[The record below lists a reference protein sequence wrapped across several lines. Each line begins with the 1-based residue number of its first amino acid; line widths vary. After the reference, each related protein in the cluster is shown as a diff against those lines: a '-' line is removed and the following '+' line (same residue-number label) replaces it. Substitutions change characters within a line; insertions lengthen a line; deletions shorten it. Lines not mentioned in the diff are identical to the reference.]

1 MIKASTPKDEL
12 SRLKDLYEYDVL
24 DTEAEKSFD
33 DLTQL
38 ASDICETPISLI
50 SLVDPDR
57 QWFKSKQGI
66 DVDETARDISF
77 CSHAILENQ
86 VFEVQNALTDT
97 RFHDNP
103 LVTNDPNIRFYAG
116 APLITPRGNAIGT
129 LCVISD
135 KPKKLSSKQ
144 INALTVLSK
153 EVIAQLELRLN
164 NKKLVMALEKQKA
177 HNKELE
183 KLKEEADT
191 ANNTKS
197 KFLANMTHEL
207 RTPLHGILNLAE
219 FAISEG
225 TTEEKDNT
233 LKSILKSAHY
243 LSNIVNDILDF
254 SKIEAGKLE
263 IEHIN
268 FNLNDVIS
276 DVIKPQLQQ
285 ASAKGIKLI
294 KSVDPKIAENLK
306 GDPLRVSQILNNLC
320 SNAIK
325 FTKTGQVELKV
336 SIKSSTLQTQ
346 LLKFEVIDT
355 GLGIN
360 ETVQEHLFKEFHQA
374 DSSTSREY
382 GGTGLGL
389 SICARLSELMQGQ
402 LSFTSKIGK
411 GSTFTY
417 EQSFELA
424 LLPSVA
430 KQGSD
435 ITNLKGCTVLIAE
448 DNKINQLIIVKM
460 LKAHNA
466 NLIIAEDGK
475 ECVKYFKEHSVD
487 LIFMDIQMPEMDGI
501 KATQAIRALPAGKTV
516 PIIAMTANTLKQ
528 DIEHYLDIGM
538 DGYLTKP
545 FDKAKLN
552 SLLNVYNP
560 KNLNLKNLAVKIS
573 DPNVSSNRK
582 LKQICKELKALI
594 PNANRVSLWLFNK
607 DYSALNCL
615 ACLDENNDVL
625 SGTVLYT
632 ENSPAYFNYILTNQ
646 VLDASDARNNE
657 VTKPFSHSYFE
668 PLNIYSLLDY
678 IYILDSKPLGVIC
691 CESVGSKVTW
701 SHADKESLIKVAD
714 VTNLFLSKQ
723 IKHE

>member
-1 MIKASTPKDEL
+1 MIKASTPEDEL

-294 KSVDPKIAENLK
+294 KSVDPKIAESLK

-528 DIEHYLDIGM
+528 DIEHYLGIGM

-615 ACLDENNDVL
+615 ACLDENDVV
-625 SGTVLYT
+625 SNGTVLYT

-646 VLDASDARNNE
+646 VLDASDARNND

>member
-1 MIKASTPKDEL
+1 MIKASTPEDEL

-50 SLVDPDR
+50 SLVDPNR
-57 QWFKSKQGI
+57 QWFKSKYGI
-66 DVDETARDISF
+66 DVAETARDISF

-144 INALTVLSK
+144 INALTVLGK

-164 NKKLVMALEKQKA
+164 NKKLSMALEKQKA

-219 FAISEG
+219 FGMTE
-225 TTEEKDNT
+225 TTTKEKDST

-263 IEHIN
+263 IEHID

-285 ASAKGIKLI
+285 ASTKGIKLI
-294 KSVDPKIAENLK
+294 TSVDPKIADNLK

-325 FTKTGQVELKV
+325 FTKTGQVDLKV

-346 LLKFEVIDT
+346 VLKFEVIDT

-360 ETVQEHLFKEFHQA
+360 EAVQEHLFKEFHQA

-389 SICARLSELMQGQ
+389 SICARLSELMQGH
-402 LSFTSKIGK
+402 LSFTSQIGK

-417 EQSFELA
+417 EQRFEIVLSPIIA
-424 LLPSVA
+424 RQSVEL
-430 KQGSD
+430 
-435 ITNLKGCTVLIAE
+435 TNLQGCTVLIAE

-460 LKAHNA
+460 LKVHNA
-466 NLIIAEDGK
+466 DLIIAENGK
-475 ECVKYFKEHSVD
+475 ECVKYFKEHLVD
-487 LIFMDIQMPEMDGI
+487 LIFMDIQMPEIDGI
-501 KATQAIRALPAGKTV
+501 KATQAIRSLPKGKTV

-573 DPNVSSNRK
+573 DPNTASNWK
-582 LKQICKELKALI
+582 VKQICIELKALI

-607 DYSALNCL
+607 DYSALSCL
-615 ACLDENNDVL
+615 ICLDENDDVS
-625 SGTVLYT
+625 SGAVLNA
-632 ENSPAYFNYILTNQ
+632 EDSPAYFNYILTNQ
-646 VLDASDARNNE
+646 ILDASDARNNE
-657 VTKPFSHSYFE
+657 VTESFTHSYFE

-678 IYILDSKPLGVIC
+678 TYKLDNKPLGVIC
-691 CESVGSKVTW
+691 CESVDSKVTW
-701 SHADKESLIKVAD
+701 SHEDKESLIKVAD
-714 VTNLFLSKQ
+714 ITTLFLSEQ
-723 IKHE
+723 INKP

>member
-1 MIKASTPKDEL
+1 MIKASTPEDEL

-50 SLVDPDR
+50 SLVDPNR
-57 QWFKSKQGI
+57 QWFKSKYGI
-66 DVDETARDISF
+66 DVAETARDISF

-116 APLITPRGNAIGT
+116 TPLITPRGNAIGT

-144 INALTVLSK
+144 INALTVLGK

-164 NKKLVMALEKQKA
+164 NKKLSMALEKQKA

-219 FAISEG
+219 FGMTET
-225 TTEEKDNT
+225 TTEEKDST

-263 IEHIN
+263 IEHID
-268 FNLNDVIS
+268 FDLNDVIS

-285 ASAKGIKLI
+285 ASTKGIKLI
-294 KSVDPKIAENLK
+294 TSVDSKIADNFK

-346 LLKFEVIDT
+346 VLKFEVIDT

-389 SICARLSELMQGQ
+389 SICARLSELMQGH
-402 LSFTSKIGK
+402 LSFTSQIGK

-417 EQSFELA
+417 EQRFEIVLS
-424 LLPSVA
+424 PIIA
-430 KQGSD
+430 KQSVEL
-435 ITNLKGCTVLIAE
+435 TNLQGCTVLIAE

-460 LKAHNA
+460 LKVHNA
-466 NLIIAEDGK
+466 DLIIAENGK
-475 ECVKYFKEHSVD
+475 ECVKYFKEHPVD
-487 LIFMDIQMPEMDGI
+487 LIFMDIQMPEIDGI
-501 KATQAIRALPAGKTV
+501 KATQAIRSLPTGKIV

-582 LKQICKELKALI
+582 LNQICKELKALI

-607 DYSALNCL
+607 EYSALSCL
-615 ACLDENNDVL
+615 ICLDENDDVS
-625 SGTVLYT
+625 SGAVLNT

-657 VTKPFSHSYFE
+657 VTESFTHSYFE
-668 PLNIYSLLDY
+668 PFNIYSLLDY
-678 IYILDSKPLGVIC
+678 TYKLDNKPLGVIC
-691 CESVGSKVTW
+691 CESVDSKVTW
-701 SHADKESLIKVAD
+701 SHADKESLVKVAD

>member
-1 MIKASTPKDEL
+1 MIKASTPEDEL

-33 DLTQL
+33 DLTLL

-435 ITNLKGCTVLIAE
+435 ITNLQGCTVLIAE

-528 DIEHYLDIGM
+528 DIEHYLGIGM

>member
-1 MIKASTPKDEL
+1 MIKASTPEDEL

-33 DLTQL
+33 DLTLL

-417 EQSFELA
+417 EQNFEIA

-435 ITNLKGCTVLIAE
+435 ITNLQGCTVLIAE

-528 DIEHYLDIGM
+528 DIEHYLGIGM

-582 LKQICKELKALI
+582 LKHICKELKSLI

-615 ACLDENNDVL
+615 ACLDENDVV
-625 SGTVLYT
+625 SNGTVLYT

-646 VLDASDARNNE
+646 VLDASDARNND

>member
-1 MIKASTPKDEL
+1 MIKASTPEDEL

-263 IEHIN
+263 IEHID

-285 ASAKGIKLI
+285 ASTKGIKLI
-294 KSVDPKIAENLK
+294 TSVDPKIADNLK

-389 SICARLSELMQGQ
+389 SICARLSELMQGK

-417 EQSFELA
+417 EQNFELA
-424 LLPSVA
+424 LLPSIP

-435 ITNLKGCTVLIAE
+435 ITNLQGCTVLIAE

-475 ECVKYFKEHSVD
+475 ECVKYFKEHPVD

-528 DIEHYLDIGM
+528 DIEHYLGIGM

-615 ACLDENNDVL
+615 ACLDENDVV
-625 SGTVLYT
+625 SNGTVLYT

-646 VLDASDARNNE
+646 VLDASDARNND

-701 SHADKESLIKVAD
+701 SHVDKESLIKVAD

>member
-1 MIKASTPKDEL
+1 MIKASTPEDEL

-66 DVDETARDISF
+66 DVAETARDISF
-77 CSHAILENQ
+77 CSHTILENQ

-144 INALTVLSK
+144 INALTVLGK

-164 NKKLVMALEKQKA
+164 NKKLSMALEKQKA

-219 FAISEG
+219 FAISET

-268 FNLNDVIS
+268 FSLNDVIS

-336 SIKSSTLQTQ
+336 SIKSSTLHTQ

-435 ITNLKGCTVLIAE
+435 ITNLQGCTVLIAE

-501 KATQAIRALPAGKTV
+501 KATQVIRALPAGKTV

-528 DIEHYLDIGM
+528 DIEHYLGIGM

-701 SHADKESLIKVAD
+701 SHVDKESLIKVAD

>member
-1 MIKASTPKDEL
+1 MIKASTPEDEL

-57 QWFKSKQGI
+57 QWFKSKHGI
-66 DVDETARDISF
+66 DVAETARDISF

-103 LVTNDPNIRFYAG
+103 LVTKDPNIRFYAG

-164 NKKLVMALEKQKA
+164 NKKLFMALEKQKE

-183 KLKEEADT
+183 KLKEAADI

-219 FAISEG
+219 FAISET
-225 TTEEKDNT
+225 TTEEKNST

-268 FNLNDVIS
+268 FSLNEVIS
-276 DVIKPQLQQ
+276 DVIKPLLQQ

-294 KSVDPKIAENLK
+294 TSIDPKIADNLK
-306 GDPLRVSQILNNLC
+306 GDPLRISQILNNLC

-325 FTKTGQVELKV
+325 FTNFGQVELKISV
-336 SIKSSTLQTQ
+336 KNSTLQTQ
-346 LLKFEVIDT
+346 VLTFEVIDT

-374 DSSTSREY
+374 DSSTSRKY

-389 SICARLSELMQGQ
+389 SICARLSELMQGH
-402 LSFTSKIGK
+402 LSFTSKIDK

-417 EQSFELA
+417 EQSFEIA
-424 LLPSVA
+424 LLPPTS
-430 KQGSD
+430 KQCTD
-435 ITNLKGCTVLIAE
+435 ITNLQGSTVLIAE

-545 FDKAKLN
+545 FDKAKIN

-573 DPNVSSNRK
+573 DPNVSSDRK

-607 DYSALNCL
+607 EYSTLNCL
-615 ACLDENNDVL
+615 ICLDENNDVS

-701 SHADKESLIKVAD
+701 SHVDKESLIKVAD

>member
-1 MIKASTPKDEL
+1 MIKASTPEDEL

-33 DLTQL
+33 DLTLL

-219 FAISEG
+219 LAISEG

-389 SICARLSELMQGQ
+389 SICARLSELMQGK

-417 EQSFELA
+417 EQNFEIA
-424 LLPSVA
+424 LLPSIP

-435 ITNLKGCTVLIAE
+435 ITNLQGCTVLIAE

-528 DIEHYLDIGM
+528 DIEHYLGIGM

-615 ACLDENNDVL
+615 ACLDENDVV
-625 SGTVLYT
+625 SNGTVLYT

-646 VLDASDARNNE
+646 VLDASDARNND

>member
-1 MIKASTPKDEL
+1 MIKASTPEDEL

-177 HNKELE
+177 HNKQLE

-294 KSVDPKIAENLK
+294 KSIDPKIAENLK

-389 SICARLSELMQGQ
+389 SICARLSELMQGK

-615 ACLDENNDVL
+615 ACLDENDVV
-625 SGTVLYT
+625 SNGTVLYT

-646 VLDASDARNNE
+646 VLDASDARNND

>member
-1 MIKASTPKDEL
+1 MIKASTPEDEL

-177 HNKELE
+177 HNKQLE

-285 ASAKGIKLI
+285 ASTKGIKLI
-294 KSVDPKIAENLK
+294 TSVDPKIADNLK

-389 SICARLSELMQGQ
+389 SICARLSELMQGK

-417 EQSFELA
+417 EQNFEIA

-435 ITNLKGCTVLIAE
+435 ITNLQGCTVLIAE

-475 ECVKYFKEHSVD
+475 ECVKYFKEHPVD

-573 DPNVSSNRK
+573 DPNVSSDRK

>member
-1 MIKASTPKDEL
+1 MIKASTPEDEL

-57 QWFKSKQGI
+57 QWFKSKHGI
-66 DVDETARDISF
+66 DVAETARDISF

-164 NKKLVMALEKQKA
+164 NKKLFMALEKQKE

-183 KLKEEADT
+183 KLKEAADI

-219 FAISEG
+219 FAISET
-225 TTEEKDNT
+225 TTEEKNST

-268 FNLNDVIS
+268 FSLNEVIS

-294 KSVDPKIAENLK
+294 TSIDPKIADNLK
-306 GDPLRVSQILNNLC
+306 GDPLRISQILNNLC

-325 FTKTGQVELKV
+325 FTNFGQVELKISV
-336 SIKSSTLQTQ
+336 KNSTLQTQ
-346 LLKFEVIDT
+346 VLTFEVIDT

-360 ETVQEHLFKEFHQA
+360 ENVQEHLFKEFHQA
-374 DSSTSREY
+374 DSSTSRKY

-389 SICARLSELMQGQ
+389 SICARLSELMQGH
-402 LSFTSKIGK
+402 LSFTSKIDK

-417 EQSFELA
+417 EQSFEIA
-424 LLPSVA
+424 LLPPTS
-430 KQGSD
+430 KQCTD
-435 ITNLKGCTVLIAE
+435 ITNLQGSTVLIAE

-573 DPNVSSNRK
+573 DPNVSSDRK

-657 VTKPFSHSYFE
+657 VTKPFSLSYFE

-701 SHADKESLIKVAD
+701 SHVDKESLIKVAD

>member
-1 MIKASTPKDEL
+1 MIKASTPEDEL

-33 DLTQL
+33 DLTLL

-389 SICARLSELMQGQ
+389 SICARLSELMQGK
-402 LSFTSKIGK
+402 LSFSSKIGK

-417 EQSFELA
+417 EQNFEIA

-435 ITNLKGCTVLIAE
+435 ITNLQGCTVLIAE

-528 DIEHYLDIGM
+528 DIEHYLGIGM

-615 ACLDENNDVL
+615 ACLDENDVV
-625 SGTVLYT
+625 SNGTVLYT

-646 VLDASDARNNE
+646 VLDASDARNND

>member
-1 MIKASTPKDEL
+1 MIKASTPEDEL

-177 HNKELE
+177 HNKQLE

-294 KSVDPKIAENLK
+294 TSVDSKIAENLK

-528 DIEHYLDIGM
+528 DIEHYLGIGM

-615 ACLDENNDVL
+615 ACLDENDVV
-625 SGTVLYT
+625 SNGTVLYT

-646 VLDASDARNNE
+646 VLDASDARNND

>member
-1 MIKASTPKDEL
+1 MIKASTPEDEL

-50 SLVDPDR
+50 SLVDPNR
-57 QWFKSKQGI
+57 QWFKSKYGI
-66 DVDETARDISF
+66 DVAETARDISF

-116 APLITPRGNAIGT
+116 TPLITPRGNAIGT

-144 INALTVLSK
+144 INALTVLGK

-164 NKKLVMALEKQKA
+164 NKKLSMALEKQKA

-219 FAISEG
+219 FGMTET
-225 TTEEKDNT
+225 TTEEKDST

-263 IEHIN
+263 IEHID
-268 FNLNDVIS
+268 FDLNDVIS

-285 ASAKGIKLI
+285 ASTKGIKLI
-294 KSVDPKIAENLK
+294 TSVDSKIADNFK

-346 LLKFEVIDT
+346 VLKFEVIDT

-389 SICARLSELMQGQ
+389 SICARLSELMQGH
-402 LSFTSKIGK
+402 LSFTSQIGK

-417 EQSFELA
+417 EQRFEIVLS
-424 LLPSVA
+424 PIIA
-430 KQGSD
+430 KQSVEL
-435 ITNLKGCTVLIAE
+435 TNLQGCTVLIAE

-460 LKAHNA
+460 LKVHNA
-466 NLIIAEDGK
+466 DLIIAENGK
-475 ECVKYFKEHSVD
+475 ECVKYFKEHPVD
-487 LIFMDIQMPEMDGI
+487 LIFMDIQMPEIDGI
-501 KATQAIRALPAGKTV
+501 KATQAIRSLPTGKIV

-582 LKQICKELKALI
+582 LNQICKELKALI

-607 DYSALNCL
+607 EYSALSCL
-615 ACLDENNDVL
+615 ICLDENDDVS
-625 SGTVLYT
+625 SGAVLNT

-657 VTKPFSHSYFE
+657 VTESFTNSYFE

-678 IYILDSKPLGVIC
+678 TYKLDNKPLGVIC
-691 CESVGSKVTW
+691 CESVDSKVTW
-701 SHADKESLIKVAD
+701 SHADKESLVKVAD

>member
-1 MIKASTPKDEL
+1 MIKASTPEDEL

-389 SICARLSELMQGQ
+389 SICARLSELMQGK

-435 ITNLKGCTVLIAE
+435 ITNLQGCTVLIAE

-528 DIEHYLDIGM
+528 DIEHYLGIGM

-615 ACLDENNDVL
+615 ACLDENDVV
-625 SGTVLYT
+625 SNGTVLYT

>member
-1 MIKASTPKDEL
+1 MIKASTPEDEL

-50 SLVDPDR
+50 SLVDPNR
-57 QWFKSKQGI
+57 QWFKSKYGI
-66 DVDETARDISF
+66 DVAETARDISF

-116 APLITPRGNAIGT
+116 TPLITPRGNAIGT

-144 INALTVLSK
+144 INALTVLGK

-219 FAISEG
+219 FGMTET
-225 TTEEKDNT
+225 TTEEKDST

-263 IEHIN
+263 IEHID
-268 FNLNDVIS
+268 FDLNDVIS

-285 ASAKGIKLI
+285 ASTKGIKLI
-294 KSVDPKIAENLK
+294 TSVDSKIADNFK

-346 LLKFEVIDT
+346 VLKFEVIDT

-389 SICARLSELMQGQ
+389 SICARLSELMQGH
-402 LSFTSKIGK
+402 LSFTSQIGK

-417 EQSFELA
+417 EQRFEIVLS
-424 LLPSVA
+424 PIIA
-430 KQGSD
+430 KQSVEL
-435 ITNLKGCTVLIAE
+435 TNLQGCTVLIAE

-460 LKAHNA
+460 LKVHNA
-466 NLIIAEDGK
+466 DLIIAENGK
-475 ECVKYFKEHSVD
+475 ECVKYFKEHPVD
-487 LIFMDIQMPEMDGI
+487 LIFMDIQMPEIDGI
-501 KATQAIRALPAGKTV
+501 KATQAIRSLPTGKIV

-582 LKQICKELKALI
+582 LNQICKELKALI

-607 DYSALNCL
+607 EYSALSCL
-615 ACLDENNDVL
+615 ICLDENDDVS
-625 SGTVLYT
+625 SGAVLNT

-657 VTKPFSHSYFE
+657 VTESFTHSYFE

-678 IYILDSKPLGVIC
+678 TYKLDNKPLGVIC
-691 CESVGSKVTW
+691 CESVDSKVTW
-701 SHADKESLIKVAD
+701 SHADKESLVKVAD

>member
-1 MIKASTPKDEL
+1 MIKASTPEDEL

-177 HNKELE
+177 HNKQLE

-389 SICARLSELMQGQ
+389 SICARLSELMQGK
-402 LSFTSKIGK
+402 LSFSSKIGK

-417 EQSFELA
+417 EQNFELA
-424 LLPSVA
+424 LLPSIP
-430 KQGSD
+430 KQDSD
-435 ITNLKGCTVLIAE
+435 ITNLQGCTVLIAE

-475 ECVKYFKEHSVD
+475 ECVKYFKEHPVD

-573 DPNVSSNRK
+573 DPNVSSDRK

-657 VTKPFSHSYFE
+657 VTKPFSLSYFE

-701 SHADKESLIKVAD
+701 SHVDKESLIKVAD

>member
-1 MIKASTPKDEL
+1 MIKASTPEDEL

-164 NKKLVMALEKQKA
+164 NKKLVMALEKQKK

-219 FAISEG
+219 FGMTET
-225 TTEEKDNT
+225 TTEEKDST

-263 IEHIN
+263 IEHIH

-294 KSVDPKIAENLK
+294 TSVDPKIAENLK
-306 GDPLRVSQILNNLC
+306 GDPLRISQILNNLC

-325 FTKTGQVELKV
+325 FTNFGQVELKV
-336 SIKSSTLQTQ
+336 SVKSTTLQTQ
-346 LLKFEVIDT
+346 VLTFEVIDT

-389 SICARLSELMQGQ
+389 SICARLSELMQGK

-417 EQSFELA
+417 EQNFEIA
-424 LLPSVA
+424 LLPSIP

-435 ITNLKGCTVLIAE
+435 ITNLQGCTVLIAE

-475 ECVKYFKEHSVD
+475 ECVKYFKEHPVD

-573 DPNVSSNRK
+573 DPNVSSDRK

-615 ACLDENNDVL
+615 ACLDENNDV
-625 SGTVLYT
+625 SNGTVLT
-632 ENSPAYFNYILTNQ
+632 AEDSPAYFNYILTNQ

-657 VTKPFSHSYFE
+657 VTKPFSQSYFE

-701 SHADKESLIKVAD
+701 SHVDKESLIKVAD

-723 IKHE
+723 IQAT

>member
-1 MIKASTPKDEL
+1 MIKASTPEDEL

-33 DLTQL
+33 DLTLL

-66 DVDETARDISF
+66 DVAETARDISF

-219 FAISEG
+219 LAISEG

-389 SICARLSELMQGQ
+389 SICARLSELMQGK

-417 EQSFELA
+417 EQNFEIA
-424 LLPSVA
+424 LLPSIP

-435 ITNLKGCTVLIAE
+435 ITNLQGCTVLIAE

-528 DIEHYLDIGM
+528 DIEHYLGIGM

-582 LKQICKELKALI
+582 LKQICKELKSLI

-615 ACLDENNDVL
+615 ACLDENDVV
-625 SGTVLYT
+625 SNGTVLYT

-646 VLDASDARNNE
+646 VLDASDARNND

>member
-1 MIKASTPKDEL
+1 MIKASTPEDEL

-33 DLTQL
+33 DLTLL

-268 FNLNDVIS
+268 FSLNDVIS

-389 SICARLSELMQGQ
+389 SICARLSELMQGK

-417 EQSFELA
+417 EQNFEIA
-424 LLPSVA
+424 LLPSIP

-435 ITNLKGCTVLIAE
+435 ITNLQGCTVLIAE

-475 ECVKYFKEHSVD
+475 ECVKYFKEHPVD

-501 KATQAIRALPAGKTV
+501 KATQAIRALPEGKTV

-528 DIEHYLDIGM
+528 DIEHYLDIGI

-573 DPNVSSNRK
+573 DPNVSSDRK

>member
-1 MIKASTPKDEL
+1 MIKASTPEDEL

-33 DLTQL
+33 DLTLL

-219 FAISEG
+219 FAISET
-225 TTEEKDNT
+225 TTEEKDST

-263 IEHIN
+263 IEHID

-285 ASAKGIKLI
+285 ASTKGIKLI
-294 KSVDPKIAENLK
+294 TSVDPKIADNLK

-417 EQSFELA
+417 EQNFEIA
-424 LLPSVA
+424 LLPSIP

-435 ITNLKGCTVLIAE
+435 ITNLQGCTVLIAE

-475 ECVKYFKEHSVD
+475 ECVKYFKEHPVD

-528 DIEHYLDIGM
+528 DIEHYLGIGM

-615 ACLDENNDVL
+615 ACLDENDVV
-625 SGTVLYT
+625 SNGTVLYT

-646 VLDASDARNNE
+646 VLDASDARNND

-701 SHADKESLIKVAD
+701 SHVDKESLIKVAD

>member
-1 MIKASTPKDEL
+1 MIKASTPEDEL

-33 DLTQL
+33 DLTLL

-50 SLVDPDR
+50 SLVAPDR

-219 FAISEG
+219 FAISET
-225 TTEEKDNT
+225 TTEEKDST

-263 IEHIN
+263 IEHID

-285 ASAKGIKLI
+285 ASTKGIKLI
-294 KSVDPKIAENLK
+294 TSVDPKIADNLK

-389 SICARLSELMQGQ
+389 SICARLSELMQGK

-417 EQSFELA
+417 EQNFEIA
-424 LLPSVA
+424 LLPSIP

-435 ITNLKGCTVLIAE
+435 ITNLQGCTVLIAE

-475 ECVKYFKEHSVD
+475 ECVKYFKEHPVD

-573 DPNVSSNRK
+573 DPNVSSDRK

-701 SHADKESLIKVAD
+701 SHVDKESLIKVAD

>member
-1 MIKASTPKDEL
+1 MIKASTPEDEL

-33 DLTQL
+33 DLTLL

-50 SLVDPDR
+50 SLVAPDR

-389 SICARLSELMQGQ
+389 SICARLSELMQGK

-528 DIEHYLDIGM
+528 DIEHYLGIGM

-615 ACLDENNDVL
+615 ACLDENDVV
-625 SGTVLYT
+625 SNGTVLYT

>member
-1 MIKASTPKDEL
+1 MIKASTPEDEL

-528 DIEHYLDIGM
+528 DIEHYLGIGM

>member
-1 MIKASTPKDEL
+1 MIKASTPEDEL

-50 SLVDPDR
+50 SLVAPDR

-66 DVDETARDISF
+66 DVAETARDISF

-294 KSVDPKIAENLK
+294 KSVDPKIAESLK

-417 EQSFELA
+417 EQNFELA

-435 ITNLKGCTVLIAE
+435 ITNLKGCTLLIAE

-528 DIEHYLDIGM
+528 DIEHYLGIGM

-615 ACLDENNDVL
+615 ACLDENDVV
-625 SGTVLYT
+625 SNGTVLYT

-646 VLDASDARNNE
+646 VLDASDARNND

-723 IKHE
+723 IQAT

>member
-1 MIKASTPKDEL
+1 MIKASTPEDEL

-268 FNLNDVIS
+268 FSLNDVIS

-336 SIKSSTLQTQ
+336 SIKSSTLHTQ

-528 DIEHYLDIGM
+528 DIEHYLGIGM

-615 ACLDENNDVL
+615 ACLDENDVV
-625 SGTVLYT
+625 SNGTVLYT

>member
-1 MIKASTPKDEL
+1 MIKASTPEDEL

-33 DLTQL
+33 DLTLL

-389 SICARLSELMQGQ
+389 SICARLSELMQGK

-417 EQSFELA
+417 EQNFEIA

-435 ITNLKGCTVLIAE
+435 ITNLQGCTVLIAE

-528 DIEHYLDIGM
+528 DIEHYLGIGM

-615 ACLDENNDVL
+615 ACLDENDVV
-625 SGTVLYT
+625 SNGTVLYT

-646 VLDASDARNNE
+646 VLDASDARNND

>member
-1 MIKASTPKDEL
+1 MIKASTPEDEL

-33 DLTQL
+33 DLTLL

-77 CSHAILENQ
+77 CSHAILANQ

-389 SICARLSELMQGQ
+389 SICARLSELMQGH
-402 LSFTSKIGK
+402 LSFTSQIGK

-417 EQSFELA
+417 EQRFDIVLS
-424 LLPSVA
+424 PIIA
-430 KQGSD
+430 KQSVEL
-435 ITNLKGCTVLIAE
+435 TNLQGCTVLIAE

-460 LKAHNA
+460 LKVHNA
-466 NLIIAEDGK
+466 DLIIAENGK
-475 ECVKYFKEHSVD
+475 ECVKYFKEHPVD
-487 LIFMDIQMPEMDGI
+487 LIFMDIQMPEIDGI
-501 KATQAIRALPAGKTV
+501 KATQAIRSLPTGKIV

-545 FDKAKLN
+545 FDEAKLN

-582 LKQICKELKALI
+582 LNQICKELKALI

-607 DYSALNCL
+607 EYSALSCL
-615 ACLDENNDVL
+615 ICLDENDDVS
-625 SGTVLYT
+625 SGAVLNT

-657 VTKPFSHSYFE
+657 VTESFTHSYFE

-678 IYILDSKPLGVIC
+678 TYKLDNKPLGVIC
-691 CESVGSKVTW
+691 CESVDSKVTW
-701 SHADKESLIKVAD
+701 SHADKESLVKVAD

>member
-1 MIKASTPKDEL
+1 MIKASTPEDEL

-33 DLTQL
+33 DLTLL

-103 LVTNDPNIRFYAG
+103 LVTNDPNIHFYAG

-219 FAISEG
+219 LAISEG

-389 SICARLSELMQGQ
+389 SICARLSELMQGK

-417 EQSFELA
+417 EQNFEIA
-424 LLPSVA
+424 LLPSIP

-435 ITNLKGCTVLIAE
+435 ITNLQGCTVLIAE

-528 DIEHYLDIGM
+528 DIEHYLGIGM

-615 ACLDENNDVL
+615 ACLDENDVV
-625 SGTVLYT
+625 SNGTVLYT

-646 VLDASDARNNE
+646 VLDASDARNND